1 MTVVKRGTTPIS
13 EHIQTQVGRGSEKLD
28 QAEDV
33 PVHCKG
39 FGLNDL

>member
-1 MTVVKRGTTPIS
+1 MMTVVKVLDPFL
-13 EHIQTQVGRGSEKLD
+13 HIQTQFGRGSEKLD

-33 PVHCKG
+33 PVLCKG